1 MLPNPSSAAFEIL
14 SELTWDHECETD
26 EVGKNGEGANE
37 ELSKWYHPRT
47 LRQLRY
53 IWSVIEKVPPQLK
66 PVLDLIFSDVLFA
79 CASTLRSKTASGLV
93 RRHHWGWIA
102 DNVQPQNPEENNAI
116 ENFRRRLV
124 QVSNL
129 IYELP
134 RSDAAPTILRQDAR
148 ALALRNES
156 VDLVVT
162 SPPYV
167 GVIDYARANRLA
179 YLWRNWN
186 LDEER
191 KEETGARYKRG
202 RKSLKESYL
211 DEMRICWK
219 EVARVLKP
227 GGFCAVVI
235 GESRAFPGTVE
246 PTLADMS
253 CLLSPAWGV
262 KERRPSRRRVSDRS
276 ASDAVEYLMV
286 WRKE

>member
-1 MLPNPSSAAFEIL
+1 
-14 SELTWDHECETD
+14 
-26 EVGKNGEGANE
+26 
-37 ELSKWYHPRT
+37 
-47 LRQLRY
+47 
-53 IWSVIEKVPPQLK
+53 
-66 PVLDLIFSDVLFA
+66 
-79 CASTLRSKTASGLV
+79 
-93 RRHHWGWIA
+93 
-102 DNVQPQNPEENNAI
+102 
-116 ENFRRRLV
+116 
-124 QVSNL
+124 
-129 IYELP
+129 
-134 RSDAAPTILRQDAR
+134 
-148 ALALRNES
+148 
-156 VDLVVT
+156 VT